1 MSTIW
6 TPSGERPVPKDSP
19 GAAPPTPGAPPEGG
33 DPAERQATDEMAAHM
48 EAMQQQLLRTP
59 AVVVVANHC
68 IAFYELAV
76 LHLSQDPPNVDDARI
91 AIDAMAGVVEG
102 LGARLGQNER
112 PLKDAL
118 AQLQLAFIEARSMA
132 SGAPP
137 SGDAP

>member
-19 GAAPPTPGAPPEGG
+19 AAPSEPGPPPAGGG
-33 DPAERQATDEMAAHM
+33 DPAEQQAMDEMAAQM

-132 SGAPP
+132 AGGRPTSEAP
-137 SGDAP
+137 

>member
-6 TPSGERPVPKDSP
+6 TPSGERPVPKGSP
-19 GAAPPTPGAPPEGG
+19 AAASQPGRPPADAG
-33 DPAERQATDEMAAHM
+33 DPDDQEAMDEMAAQM
-48 EAMQQQLLRTP
+48 EAMQQQLLHTP

-76 LHLSQDPPNVDDARI
+76 LHLGQDPPNTDDARI

-118 AQLQLAFIEARSMA
+118 AQLQLAFIEARSRA
-132 SGAPP
+132 AGGGPP
-137 SGDAP
+137 GPG

>member
-6 TPSGERPVPKDSP
+6 TPSGERPVPRDSP
-19 GAAPPTPGAPPEGG
+19 AAGPATPGAPPAEGG

-118 AQLQLAFIEARSMA
+118 AQLQLAFIEARS
-132 SGAPP
+132 GPP
-137 SGDAP
+137 

>member
-19 GAAPPTPGAPPEGG
+19 APPSQPASPPASSSAAVD
-33 DPAERQATDEMAAHM
+33 DPAEQQAIDQMTAQMAEMQ
-48 EAMQQQLLRTP
+48 EQLLRTP
-59 AVVVVANHC
+59 AAVVVANHC

-76 LHLSQDPPNVDDARI
+76 LHLSQDPPNAEQARI

-102 LGARLGQNER
+102 LGVRLGQNER

-118 AQLQLAFIEARSMA
+118 AQLQLAYIEAKSHTG
-132 SGAPP
+132 S
-137 SGDAP
+137 

>member
-19 GAAPPTPGAPPEGG
+19 APPPQPGPSPAAAD
-33 DPAERQATDEMAAHM
+33 DPADQQAIDEMTAQMA
-48 EAMQQQLLRTP
+48 EMQEQLLRAP
-59 AVVVVANHC
+59 AAVVVANHC

-76 LHLSQDPPNVDDARI
+76 LHLSQDPPNAEQARI

-102 LGARLGQNER
+102 LGARMGQNER

-118 AQLQLAFIEARSMA
+118 AQLQLAYIEATSHTG
-132 SGAPP
+132 S
-137 SGDAP
+137 